1 MTQQRMFPD
10 EQGASIIQGTHR
22 PLREQDGVWDEN
34 LAPSSQVAPPSY
46 RFARASL
53 PVQEQRRRQQPPSQ
67 HGASRH
73 YAGSSHAIHP
83 EDQPYLTDE
92 HGRSGGLVPSRIPA
106 RATSAIDEGL
116 DQRPARTSARSYHA
130 SRTTQQQ
137 VAPVARRQQRS
148 LHGTVYV
155 GLTLL
160 CMLVGFVL
168 FSALTTWWQ
177 QTQDD
182 LHYGM
187 PRTSQMDAVVGHQ
200 DSAAH
205 PSHFLA
211 LNLGGHLSV
220 IEIQGGDVSKTVI
233 YAGPVIYGQGAD
245 LVAITLSVARNEQ
258 GKPELILH
266 YQNNEAILYDGKDGK
281 FHLQPSP

>member
-1 MTQQRMFPD
+1 MTQRMSSD
-10 EQGASIIQGTHR
+10 EQGSPIMQGTRRTRHS
-22 PLREQDGVWDEN
+22 GVWDDDP
-34 LAPSSQVAPPSY
+34 AQVSPPPY
-46 RFARASL
+46 RIARASL
-53 PVQEQRRRQQPPSQ
+53 PVQEQRRRQQQPP
-67 HGASRH
+67 HGGASRH

-83 EDQPYLTDE
+83 EDQPYVTDE
-92 HGRSGGLVPSRIPA
+92 RGSGLVSSRVPA

-116 DQRPARTSARSYHA
+116 ADRPTHTSARRYRGSTMTA
-130 SRTTQQQ
+130 EQQT
-137 VAPVARRQQRS
+137 APIARRPRRRP
-148 LHGTVYV
+148 LHGSVYI

-177 QTQDD
+177 HTDD
-182 LHYGM
+182 YLHYGM
-187 PRTSQMDAVVGHQ
+187 PRTYQMDAVVGHQ

-220 IEIQGGDVSKTVI
+220 IEMQGGDLSKTVI

-245 LVAITLSVARNEQ
+245 LVAVTLSVAHDQQ

-266 YQNNEAILYDGKDGK
+266 YQNNEVILYNGKDGK
-281 FHLQPSP
+281 FHLQPQA

>member
-1 MTQQRMFPD
+1 MTQQRMSSD
-10 EQGASIIQGTHR
+10 EQGIASLIQGTRR
-22 PLREQDGVWDEN
+22 PLREQHGVWDED
-34 LAPSSQVAPPSY
+34 APSSQVAPSY
-46 RFARASL
+46 RIARASL
-53 PVQEQRRRQQPPSQ
+53 PIQEQRRRQQPPPQ
-67 HGASRH
+67 GASRH
-73 YAGSSHAIHP
+73 YVGSSHAIHP

-92 HGRSGGLVPSRIPA
+92 RGRSGGLVSSRVPA
-106 RATSAIDEGL
+106 RATSAVDEGL
-116 DQRPARTSARSYHA
+116 DDRPAARTSTRRYRRTMTTEQQLA
-130 SRTTQQQ
+130 S
-137 VAPVARRQQRS
+137 VIHGRRP
-148 LHGTVYV
+148 LHGLVYV

-177 QTQDD
+177 QTQDY

-187 PRTSQMDAVVGHQ
+187 PRTYQMDAVVGHQ

-245 LVAITLSVARNEQ
+245 LVAVTLSVAHDQQ
-258 GKPELILH
+258 GKPELVLH
-266 YQNNEAILYDGKDGK
+266 YQNNEVILYDGKDGK
-281 FHLQPSP
+281 FHLQSQS